1 MLLARRLL
9 LLVLWLLPVATL
21 ASSADTEAPADEV
34 RDFEY
39 IAMSPPFVVNVG
51 GTGRIGFLKIEVS
64 LRANKQ
70 AASLVQHHMPAL
82 RHELIMLFSR
92 QDPDALDSP
101 EQREALR
108 LEALGAVRH
117 AAGSDG
123 VQDLLFTSFIAQR

>member
-21 ASSADTEAPADEV
+21 ASSAEEPADGG

-51 GTGRIGFLKIEVS
+51 GTGRIGFLKIEVT

-70 AASLVQHHMPAL
+70 AASLVQLHTPAL

-101 EQREALR
+101 EQRETLR
-108 LEALGAVRH
+108 LEALDAVRRVVE
-117 AAGSDG
+117 SDG